1 MDLKPHTRVETIEL
15 VIPASTTQGQINFP
29 DIPELR
35 SDPDKD
41 ALIFAIQT
49 YTVDSVPKTFSGNP
63 VASFA
68 QLQAAFLT
76 LYVLGAEY
84 VFKVPLLDYLNIANN
99 STAGTYFYSLVLNQ
113 YEPLRVD
120 WTKSY
125 VGFTAP
131 LNNVAQFSYYFKITY
146 EWYPPGT
153 YAKFLDNK
161 MKAFAAGLIKV

>member
-1 MDLKPHTRVETIEL
+1 MDLKPHFRAESIEL
-15 VIPASTTQGQINFP
+15 VIPAGTGAQQVNFP

-49 YTVDSVPKTFSGNP
+49 YTADSVPKTFSGNP
-63 VASFA
+63 VATFA

-76 LYVLGAEY
+76 LYVLGAEF
-84 VFKVPLLDYLNIANN
+84 VFKIPLLDYLNVANN
-99 STAGTYFYSLVLNQ
+99 STAGSYLYSLVLNQ

-131 LNNVAQFSYYFKITY
+131 INNVDLFSYYFKVTY

-153 YAKFLDNK
+153 YAKYLDNK
-161 MKAFAAGLIKV
+161 MRQYAQGIIKV